1 MQLILY
7 IDLYNLLNLYVMR
20 EKIMNIKDLEDA
32 LCDGITIDEM
42 LGNAD
47 VLRIDELHSSYERGE
62 DIRLNRDFQD
72 YKAAR
77 AEEWRQKEWENH

>member
-1 MQLILY
+1 
-7 IDLYNLLNLYVMR
+7 MR

-32 LCDGITIDEM
+32 LSDGTTIDEM

-72 YKAAR
+72 YKTAKE
-77 AEEWRQKEWENH
+77 EEWRQKEWKNR

>member
-1 MQLILY
+1 
-7 IDLYNLLNLYVMR
+7 
-20 EKIMNIKDLEDA
+20 MNIKDLEDA
-32 LCDGITIDEM
+32 LSDGTTIDEM

-72 YKAAR
+72 YKTAKE
-77 AEEWRQKEWENH
+77 EEWRQKEWKNR